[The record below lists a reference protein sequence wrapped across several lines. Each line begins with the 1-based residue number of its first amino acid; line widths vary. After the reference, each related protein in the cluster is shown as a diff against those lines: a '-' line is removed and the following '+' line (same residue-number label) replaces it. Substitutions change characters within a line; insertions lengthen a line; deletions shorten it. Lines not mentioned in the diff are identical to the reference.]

1 MRAATLPAIG
11 LALLALAG
19 CQTDDAATPAAAS
32 STPSMAAEP
41 MASEPMAGESMAA
54 EPEGRPAGT
63 VPVATIGSSDV
74 AQKCTAELARMSGA
88 APADIRATG
97 IRLGQGGT
105 TMVELELGEDPY
117 LCRTDTAGN
126 VRRVD
131 KQARG

>member
-19 CQTDDAATPAAAS
+19 CQTDDAATPAAATASS
-32 STPSMAAEP
+32 STPSMAAQ
-41 MASEPMAGESMAA
+41 PMAGESMAA
-54 EPEGRPAGT
+54 EPEGRPAGNA
-63 VPVATIGSSDV
+63 PVTTIGSSDV